1 MQGAASSQE
10 GARHRRT
17 SVMTD
22 VVVGDYVGD
31 TAERLMDTAST
42 LMPNTEHDDAVQA
55 SGALQTLLVVLSGL
69 HLVTVAALC
78 PRLRLALIVSVA
90 AAELLLPE

>member
-1 MQGAASSQE
+1 MHAVPLHVQHHL
-10 GARHRRT
+10 RNN
-17 SVMTD
+17 
-22 VVVGDYVGD
+22 
-31 TAERLMDTAST
+31 
-42 LMPNTEHDDAVQA
+42 PAVQVA

>member
-1 MQGAASSQE
+1 
-10 GARHRRT
+10 
-17 SVMTD
+17 MTD
-22 VVVGDYVGD
+22 VVVRDDVRSA

-78 PRLRLALIVSVA
+78 PWLRLALIVSVA